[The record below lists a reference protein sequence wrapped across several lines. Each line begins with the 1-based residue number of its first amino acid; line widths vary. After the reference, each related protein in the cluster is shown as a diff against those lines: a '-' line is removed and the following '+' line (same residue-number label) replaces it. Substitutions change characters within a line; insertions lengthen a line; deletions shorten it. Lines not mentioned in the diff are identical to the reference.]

1 MNKEIWLW
9 LLLVM
14 LPYNDKTMQI
24 VGQYGDVRSAAEAV
38 RDGKCGLLNEDER
51 KRAESTHSREVS
63 TIIAECE
70 ANGIRIITIEDDEYP
85 QRLKTIFNPP
95 VVLFVQG
102 SLAGI
107 DDEPVLAV
115 VGTRRASQYGLRTTK
130 RICTELVR
138 NGMVLVSGLAVGLDS
153 IAHQCALSDGGRTIG
168 VLACGNLV
176 DYPAA
181 SHELKRSIIRSGGAI
196 ISELPPR
203 TGVTKEYFRY
213 RNRLISGLAQGTFIT
228 EAPDPS
234 GCLHTASHAIEQGRE
249 LFCIPPHDIFDRR
262 YMGVIGF
269 LRDGAT
275 PVFSHIDILDA
286 YNFGLV
292 GD

>member
-14 LPYNDKTMQI
+14 QPHNVKTMQI
-24 VGQYGDVRSAAEAV
+24 VEQYGDVRTAAEAI
-38 RDGKCGLLNEDER
+38 RDGKCGMLDADE
-51 KRAESTHSREVS
+51 KARAESIRSREV
-63 TIIAECE
+63 TAMMAKCE
-70 ANGIRIITIEDDEYP
+70 AGGIRIVTIEDDEYP
-85 QRLKTIFNPP
+85 ERLRSVFNPP
-95 VVLFVQG
+95 ILLFVQG
-102 SLAGI
+102 SLAGL

-115 VGTRRASQYGLRTTK
+115 VGTRRASNYGIQTTK

-138 NGMVLVSGLAVGLDS
+138 NGMVIVSGLAVGLDTV
-153 IAHQCALSDGGRTIG
+153 AHQCSLAGGGRTIG

-181 SHELKRSIIRSGGAI
+181 SRDLKRKIITSGGAV
-196 ISELPPR
+196 ISELLPD

-213 RNRLISGLAQGTFIT
+213 RNRIISGLAQGTFIT

-234 GCLHTASHAIEQGRE
+234 GCQRTAEHAVEQGRE
-249 LFCIPPHDIFDRR
+249 LFCIPPHDIFDQR

-292 GD
+292 SD